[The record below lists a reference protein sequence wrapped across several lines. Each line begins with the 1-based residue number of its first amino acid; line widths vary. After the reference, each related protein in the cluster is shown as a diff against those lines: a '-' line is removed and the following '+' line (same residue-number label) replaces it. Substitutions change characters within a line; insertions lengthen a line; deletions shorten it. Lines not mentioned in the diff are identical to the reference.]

1 MSVKRIAAYTA
12 GIIAGLV
19 LLLGISGYLLLRS
32 TAVHQFTLSR
42 VERLA
47 SEKLGS
53 RVEIKSFNLH
63 LSDLSLDVN
72 GITIDGKNSPSG
84 PLLQV
89 DHLGANIKITSVLR
103 REWDLNSITVDHPV
117 ARVFV
122 DKAGN
127 SNIPTPPNSGQQT
140 NIFDLAVQHAVLN
153 NGQIYYN
160 DQSVPLYADLHNLQ
174 FQSSYSS
181 YDGGSYS
188 GTLAYR
194 DGTLRYGNYALCRT
208 TSMRSSMPLATR

>member
-1 MSVKRIAAYTA
+1 MRVKKIAAYTA
-12 GIIAGLV
+12 GIVAGLV

-32 TAVHQFTLSR
+32 TAVHRFTLSR
-42 VERLA
+42 IERLA

-53 RVEIKSFNLH
+53 RVDIQSFNLH
-63 LSDLSLDVN
+63 LSNLSLDLN
-72 GITIDGKNSPSG
+72 GITIDGKDTSPHG

-103 REWDLNSITVDHPV
+103 REWDLNSIIVDHPV

-127 SNIPTPPNSGQQT
+127 SNIPTPPNPSGQPI

-160 DQSVPLYADLHNLQ
+160 DQSVPLYADLHSLR
-174 FQSSYSS
+174 FQSSYS
-181 YDGGSYS
+181 YS
-188 GTLAYR
+188 GGRKLFRHARVSRWHLAIWQ
-194 DGTLRYGNYALCRT
+194 LRA
-208 TSMRSSMPLATR
+208 SVS